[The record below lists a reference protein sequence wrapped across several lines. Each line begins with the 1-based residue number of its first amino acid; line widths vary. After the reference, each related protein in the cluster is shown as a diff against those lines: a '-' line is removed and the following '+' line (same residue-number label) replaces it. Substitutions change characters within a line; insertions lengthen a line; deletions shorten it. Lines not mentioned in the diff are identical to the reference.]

1 LDEPKEPVLQ
11 TIPFVFAKAIML
23 ALDEKVKEGKDYISE
38 N

>member
-1 LDEPKEPVLQ
+1 
-11 TIPFVFAKAIML
+11 ML